1 MFWTE
6 NNSQILL
13 FEAGVL
19 TIAIPASP
27 DTHATSEIECLK
39 KKKTSQEYIPW
50 ASEFFKQRKE
60 KVVHQA
66 LIQCTFVLLGF
77 NTNFSKVWV
86 FFLCIKTT
94 NLEEKDKKA
103 AVLF

>member
-39 KKKTSQEYIPW
+39 KKKKNNTKNSQEYVP
-50 ASEFFKQRKE
+50 
-60 KVVHQA
+60 
-66 LIQCTFVLLGF
+66 
-77 NTNFSKVWV
+77 
-86 FFLCIKTT
+86 
-94 NLEEKDKKA
+94 
-103 AVLF
+103 

>member
-39 KKKTSQEYIPW
+39 KKPLTRIYTMS
-50 ASEFFKQRKE
+50 FR
-60 KVVHQA
+60 
-66 LIQCTFVLLGF
+66 
-77 NTNFSKVWV
+77 NF
-86 FFLCIKTT
+86 
-94 NLEEKDKKA
+94 
-103 AVLF
+103 

>member
-39 KKKTSQEYIPW
+39 KKKKKTHKNIYDELQ
-50 ASEFFKQRKE
+50 
-60 KVVHQA
+60 
-66 LIQCTFVLLGF
+66 
-77 NTNFSKVWV
+77 NF
-86 FFLCIKTT
+86 
-94 NLEEKDKKA
+94 
-103 AVLF
+103 

>member
-39 KKKTSQEYIPW
+39 KNPHKNIYHEPQNFLRKGKKS
-50 ASEFFKQRKE
+50 
-60 KVVHQA
+60 
-66 LIQCTFVLLGF
+66 CTLRNHIVY
-77 NTNFSKVWV
+77 
-86 FFLCIKTT
+86 LCT
-94 NLEEKDKKA
+94 A
-103 AVLF
+103 WF

>member
-39 KKKTSQEYIPW
+39 KKTPHKNIYHELQHFLS
-50 ASEFFKQRKE
+50 KE
-60 KVVHQA
+60 KKKLYTKQSYRLPLYCLV
-66 LIQCTFVLLGF
+66 LTRTFQKCE
-77 NTNFSKVWV
+77 FSSFV
-86 FFLCIKTT
+86 
-94 NLEEKDKKA
+94 
-103 AVLF
+103 

>member
-39 KKKTSQEYIPW
+39 KNPHK
-50 ASEFFKQRKE
+50 
-60 KVVHQA
+60 
-66 LIQCTFVLLGF
+66 
-77 NTNFSKVWV
+77 NTYHEPQNF
-86 FFLCIKTT
+86 LR
-94 NLEEKDKKA
+94 EEKKKLYTKQSYSIPLYCL
-103 AVLF
+103 VLTWTFQKCEFSFFVQN

>member
-39 KKKTSQEYIPW
+39 KKPSQEYIP
-50 ASEFFKQRKE
+50 
-60 KVVHQA
+60 
-66 LIQCTFVLLGF
+66 
-77 NTNFSKVWV
+77 
-86 FFLCIKTT
+86 
-94 NLEEKDKKA
+94 
-103 AVLF
+103 

>member
-39 KKKTSQEYIPW
+39 KKLK
-50 ASEFFKQRKE
+50 
-60 KVVHQA
+60 H
-66 LIQCTFVLLGF
+66 
-77 NTNFSKVWV
+77 
-86 FFLCIKTT
+86 
-94 NLEEKDKKA
+94 
-103 AVLF
+103 

>member
-39 KKKTSQEYIPW
+39 KKKNPHKDIYHEPQN
-50 ASEFFKQRKE
+50 FLCKE
-60 KVVHQA
+60 K
-66 LIQCTFVLLGF
+66 
-77 NTNFSKVWV
+77 
-86 FFLCIKTT
+86 
-94 NLEEKDKKA
+94 KK
-103 AVLF
+103 LYTKQS